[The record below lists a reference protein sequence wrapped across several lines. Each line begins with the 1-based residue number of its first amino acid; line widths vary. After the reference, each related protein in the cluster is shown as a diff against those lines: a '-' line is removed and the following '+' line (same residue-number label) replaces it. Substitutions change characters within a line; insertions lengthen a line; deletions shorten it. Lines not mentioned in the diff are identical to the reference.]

1 MLFNSPEFIFLFLPI
16 ALLIFFQLAKR
27 GDRRMAI
34 AWLVAVSLFF
44 YAKTNPT
51 SLLLLISSI
60 GFNYGVGSAL
70 KDQLLFDRWKVNLS
84 RKWLLTIG
92 IAVNLIVLGYFKYA
106 NFFITTVNQLS
117 QTSFNFEQVFFPLA
131 ISFFTFQ
138 QIAYLVDV
146 YRGETKEESFLN
158 YLLFVS
164 FFPKLIAG
172 PIVRHQDMMPQFEER
187 SNYRFSQENLIV
199 GMTIFA
205 VGFFKKAIFANSM
218 AVLANPVFDLAA
230 QGVSLTFFEVW
241 VGALAYTL
249 QLYFDFSGYS
259 DMAIG
264 IARMF
269 GILLPLNFDSPY
281 KALNISDFWRRWHIT
296 LSNFLR
302 DYIYIPLGGNR
313 KGNLRR
319 YFNLMLTMLLGGL
332 WHGAGWNFVIWGGLH
347 GAYLVTHRQWQ
358 LFRKSLGQD
367 LQKSSWWSRW
377 LARIVTFFAVVLSWI
392 FFRAENMK
400 AVSVMLAGGIGFNG
414 FSLPPFLSARL
425 SFMQNLGI
433 KFDGFMPNLQTN
445 PWYAISGICF
455 LLAIVWVFPNTQE
468 WMAQYNPALDY
479 QPTKVSHPFW
489 QKLQWQPNIVFGILF
504 GGMIFFCCKT
514 FLEATPSDF
523 IYFNF

>member
-1 MLFNSPEFIFLFLPI
+1 VY
-16 ALLIFFQLAKR
+16 KR
-27 GDRRMAI
+27 
-34 AWLVAVSLFF
+34 
-44 YAKTNPT
+44 
-51 SLLLLISSI
+51 
-60 GFNYGVGSAL
+60 
-70 KDQLLFDRWKVNLS
+70 Q
-84 RKWLLTIG
+84 
-92 IAVNLIVLGYFKYA
+92 
-106 NFFITTVNQLS
+106 VNQLS
-117 QTSFNFEQVFFPLA
+117 GSSFSFDRIFLPLA

-138 QIAYLVDV
+138 QISYLVDIHQD
-146 YRGETKEESFLN
+146 KAKQESFLN

-172 PIVRHQDMMPQFEER
+172 PIVRHQDLMPQFKEH
-187 SNYRFSQENLIV
+187 SPYKFNQENLVV
-199 GMTIFA
+199 GITIFSI
-205 VGFFKKAIFANSM
+205 GFFKKAIFANSM
-218 AVLANPVFDLAA
+218 AGFANPVFDLAA
-230 QGVSLTFFEVW
+230 KGVTLTFFEVW

-313 KGNLRR
+313 QGKLRQ
-319 YFNLMLTMLLGGL
+319 YFNLMITMLLGGL

-347 GAYLVTHRQWQ
+347 GAYLVINRQWQ

-377 LARIVTFFAVVLSWI
+377 LARIVTFFAVVISWI
-392 FFRAENMK
+392 FFRAENLK
-400 AVSVMLAGGIGFNG
+400 AASIMLAGSIGFNG
-414 FSLPPFLSARL
+414 LSLPPMLSGRL
-425 SFMQNLGI
+425 PFIQNSGI
-433 KFDGFMPNLQTN
+433 KFDGLMPNLETN
-445 PWYAISGICF
+445 PWYAISGICL
-455 LLAIVWVFPNTQE
+455 LLAIAWFMPNTQQ
-468 WMAQYNPALDY
+468 WMGQYKPALDY
-479 QPTKVSHPFW
+479 KPAKVTHPFW
-489 QKLQWQPNIVFGILF
+489 QNLQWQPNIVFGIIF
-504 GGMIFFCCKT
+504 GFILFFCCKT